1 MWGETLYH
9 TCFGDRRY
17 SSPPRVRKAK
27 RMLKKPSYEELHQKC
42 KDLEEGLEIYRSLVN
57 NSPDLFYR
65 ASLDG
70 RISYISPSV
79 YRLSGYTVEEA
90 IGMNLSE
97 EIYLFP
103 DERKIF
109 LEELTRNGQVDNF
122 EAQLKRKDGSV
133 WWASSNAHFVEDKE
147 GNILGVEGI
156 VRDITRLKTATQALQ
171 ESEERFRL
179 TFQTSPD
186 AINLNRVADGMYIDI
201 NDGFTELTGYLRE
214 DIVGKS
220 SLDINIWKDPDDRK
234 RLIDGLMKSG
244 AVNDLE
250 AQFVRKNGEIGIG
263 LMSARIIKLLDEAVV
278 LSLTKDI
285 TERKRTEEALRL
297 AQFVF
302 DRASIGIFRSGSD
315 ARILNANPQ
324 ACKSLGYTH
333 DELCK
338 MTLFEI
344 DPSISSEDWDDLWR
358 RTCKDEIL
366 TFETVHRCKDGT
378 TFPVGIT
385 ANLLEFGG
393 NKYSITFVRDISEQK
408 ESEKQW
414 AQMEAHIREAQ
425 RMEALGTLA
434 GGIAHDFNNVLGAI
448 SGYAELAQC
457 ECLGNVNLRRYIDQI
472 CSASVR
478 AKKLIQQILAFSRQ
492 ASTEK
497 APIDI
502 SRVVKEAL
510 TLIAASFP
518 STIEIVQNIPPN
530 LGAVSADETQIH
542 QIVMNLCANAH
553 HEMKTTGGRLEIS
566 LSSITLGRHDTT
578 SYPDMSPGKYLK
590 ISVADTGSG
599 IAPDQIKRIFDP
611 YFTTKPIGEG
621 TGMGLST
628 VHGIVRD
635 HGGSIIVCSDVGEG
649 TTFHVYLPFAGAETD
664 VAVGQAEQLPT
675 GRERI
680 LFVDD
685 ENVLI
690 DLGKALL
697 ERLGYR
703 VETRT
708 SAIDALEAFRADP
721 RKYDLIISDM
731 TMPRMTGDEL
741 AQRIRVIR
749 PDIPIILCSGFSE
762 RINAKA
768 MAAIGVSAVL
778 MKPMAYADL
787 ANTVRGVL
795 ENQRMET

>member
-1 MWGETLYH
+1 
-9 TCFGDRRY
+9 
-17 SSPPRVRKAK
+17 
-27 RMLKKPSYEELHQKC
+27 MLEKPSYEELRQKC
-42 KDLEEGLEIYRSLVN
+42 KDLEEGIEIYRSLVN

-70 RISYISPSV
+70 RISFISPSV
-79 YRLSGYTVEEA
+79 YVLSGYTVEEA

-122 EAQLKRKDGSV
+122 EAQLKRKDESV
-133 WWASSNAHFVEDKE
+133 WWASSNAYFYKDKE
-147 GNILGVEGI
+147 GNVLGVEGI

-179 TFQTSPD
+179 TFHTSPD

-214 DIVGKS
+214 DIIGKS
-220 SLDINIWKDPDDRK
+220 SLDINIWKDPEDRQ

-250 AQFVRKNGEIGIG
+250 AQFVRKNGQIGTG
-263 LMSARIIKLLDEAVV
+263 LMSARILQIKDEAVI

-302 DRASIGIFRSGSD
+302 DRALIGIFRTGPD
-315 ARILNANPQ
+315 ARILNANDQ

-338 MTLFEI
+338 MTIFEI
-344 DPSISSEDWDDLWR
+344 DPSISPEDWADLWR
-358 RTCKDEIL
+358 RTCEDEIL
-366 TFETVHRCKDGT
+366 SFETVHRRKDGT

-393 NKYSITFVRDISEQK
+393 NKSSITFVRDISEQK
-408 ESEKQW
+408 VNEKQW
-414 AQMEAHIREAQ
+414 MKMEAHIREAQ

-457 ECLGNVNLRRYIDQI
+457 ECLENTNLRQYIDQI

-492 ASTEK
+492 AGNEK
-497 APIDI
+497 VPIDI
-502 SRVVKEAL
+502 SRVIKEAL
-510 TLIAASFP
+510 NLIAASFP
-518 STIEIVQNIPPN
+518 STIEIRQNIPPN
-530 LGAVSADETQIH
+530 LGTVFADETQIH

-566 LSSITLGRHDTT
+566 LSSVTLGRHDAA

-628 VHGIVRD
+628 VHGIVKD
-635 HGGSIIVCSDVGEG
+635 HGGSIKVYSEVGVG
-649 TTFHVYLPFAGAETD
+649 TTFHVFLPFAGATTD
-664 VAVGQAEQLPT
+664 VAVGQAEQLPM

-703 VETRT
+703 VETRA
-708 SAIDALEAFRADP
+708 SAIDAIEAFREDP
-721 RKYDLIISDM
+721 RKFDLIISDM
-731 TMPRMTGDEL
+731 TMPKMTGDEL
-741 AQRIRVIR
+741 AQKIRVIR

>member
-1 MWGETLYH
+1 
-9 TCFGDRRY
+9 
-17 SSPPRVRKAK
+17 
-27 RMLKKPSYEELHQKC
+27 MLKKPSYEELHQKC

>member
-1 MWGETLYH
+1 
-9 TCFGDRRY
+9 
-17 SSPPRVRKAK
+17 
-27 RMLKKPSYEELHQKC
+27 MLENPTYEELRQKC
-42 KDLEEGLEIYRSLVN
+42 KDLEDGLEIYRSLVN

-103 DERKIF
+103 DERKKF
-109 LEELTRNGQVDNF
+109 LEELARNGRVDSF
-122 EAQLKRKDGSV
+122 DAQLKRKDGSI
-133 WWASSNAHFVEDKE
+133 WWASSNAHFLKDKE

-179 TFQTSPD
+179 TFHTSPD
-186 AINLNRVADGMYIDI
+186 AINLNRITDGMYIDI
-201 NDGFTELTGYLRE
+201 NEGFTELTGYRRE

-220 SLDINIWKDPDDRK
+220 SLDINIWKDQDDRK

-244 AVNDLE
+244 HVNDLE
-250 AQFVRKNGEIGIG
+250 AQFVRKNGEICTG
-263 LMSARIIKLLDEAVV
+263 LMSARIIQIMDEAVI

-285 TERKRTEEALRL
+285 TERKRTEDALRL

-302 DRASIGIFRSGSD
+302 NRASIGIYRTGPD
-315 ARILNANPQ
+315 ARILNANDQ
-324 ACKSLGYTH
+324 ACKSLGYTD

-338 MTLFEI
+338 MTVFEI
-344 DPSISSEDWDDLWR
+344 DPSISPEDWTDLWR
-358 RTCKDEIL
+358 RTCEDEIL
-366 TFETVHRCKDGT
+366 TFETTHRRKDGT

-393 NKYSITFVRDISEQK
+393 NNYSITFVRDISEQK
-408 ESEKQW
+408 ENEKQW
-414 AQMEAHIREAQ
+414 MKMEAHIREAQ

-448 SGYAELAQC
+448 SGYAELAQF
-457 ECLGNVNLRRYIDQI
+457 ECLENSILRQYIDQI

-492 ASTEK
+492 TNTEK
-497 APIDI
+497 VPIDI
-502 SRVVKEAL
+502 SRVIKEAL
-510 TLIAASFP
+510 DLIVASFP
-518 STIEIVQNIPPN
+518 ATIEIRQNISPN
-530 LGAVSADETQIH
+530 LGAVTADETQIH
-542 QIVMNLCANAH
+542 QIVMNLCTNAH
-553 HEMKTTGGRLEIS
+553 HAMKTTGGLLEIS
-566 LSSITLGRHDTT
+566 LASVTLGRHDAA
-578 SYPDMSPGKYLK
+578 SYPDMSPGNYLRLS
-590 ISVADTGSG
+590 IADTGSG
-599 IAPDQIKRIFDP
+599 IAPDKIKRIFDP

-628 VHGIVRD
+628 VHGIVKD
-635 HGGSIIVCSDVGEG
+635 HGGGIKVYSEIGVG
-649 TTFHVYLPFAGAETD
+649 TTFHVFLPLAGGSAD
-664 VAVGQAEQLPT
+664 VAAAPVEQLPM
-675 GRERI
+675 GRESI

-685 ENVLI
+685 EKVLI

-703 VETRT
+703 VETRA
-708 SAIDALEAFRADP
+708 SAIDALEAFRTAP
-721 RKYDLIISDM
+721 RKYDLIICDM
-731 TMPRMTGDEL
+731 TMPKMTGDEL
-741 AQRIRVIR
+741 AQKIKVIR
-749 PDIPIILCSGFSE
+749 PDIPIVLCSGFSE

-768 MAAIGVSAVL
+768 MAVIGVSAAL
-778 MKPMAYADL
+778 MKPVTYSDL
-787 ANTVRGVL
+787 AKTVRMAL
-795 ENQRMET
+795 DTK